1 MTSRFQRALAGYAG
15 MASRARAALL
25 ARQRR
30 LVSLCYAHRV
40 TTGLT
45 HYRWPGEDSGRW
57 LGFRFRPGD
66 IVISTRRKTGT
77 TWMQMICALL
87 IFQTPELPD
96 PLWQL
101 SPWLDSQV
109 IPHEFV
115 YGQLA
120 EQRHRRFIKTHT
132 PLDGIPLDPR
142 VTYIVTARHPLDTF
156 VSLRRHNEIIGPPPD
171 IISPPPD
178 RFGPRP
184 DPSGPP
190 GDRLAPPRD
199 PGDPPPDR
207 PGVPPDRPPPDWN
220 GPPPDRPGP
229 PPGGHLSGQPRP
241 PEPPGPPKPPEPPA
255 SREMLHDALL
265 TWIADDDDPC
275 QYPDSL
281 PGVMR
286 HLSDAWARRGDPNVL
301 LVRYDDLLAD
311 LEGQMRWLAGKL
323 AITVPDQA
331 WPLLTQ
337 AATFGRMKDR
347 ADTLIPVPP
356 GVSADAAAFF
366 RRGSSGAG
374 RELLSD
380 DEMAGYY
387 ARVTQLAPPDM
398 LEWLH
403 SPPAR

>member
-1 MTSRFQRALAGYAG
+1 
-15 MASRARAALL
+15 
-25 ARQRR
+25 
-30 LVSLCYAHRV
+30 V

-87 IFQTPELPD
+87 IFQAPELPD
-96 PLWQL
+96 SLWHL

-109 IPHEFV
+109 MPHEFV
-115 YGQLA
+115 YAQLA

-171 IISPPPD
+171 NI
-178 RFGPRP
+178 
-184 DPSGPP
+184 
-190 GDRLAPPRD
+190 
-199 PGDPPPDR
+199 
-207 PGVPPDRPPPDWN
+207 
-220 GPPPDRPGP
+220 GPPPDRLGRPPDASGP
-229 PPGGHLSGQPRP
+229 PPDRLGAPPDRHGPPPARHLSGQPSP
-241 PEPPGPPKPPEPPA
+241 PKPPGPPKPPEPPA

-265 TWIADDDDPC
+265 SWIADDDDPC

-281 PGVMR
+281 PGLMR
-286 HLSDAWARRGDPNVL
+286 HLSDAWARRGEPNVL

-311 LEGQMRWLAGKL
+311 LEGQMRWLAGRLGL
-323 AITVPDQA
+323 AVPEQA
-331 WPLLTQ
+331 WPALTQ
-337 AATFGRMKDR
+337 AATFEHMRSR
-347 ADTLIPVPP
+347 ADILFEVPA
-356 GVSADAAAFF
+356 GISADSVSFF
-366 RRGSSGAG
+366 RRGTSGAG
-374 RELLSD
+374 REILSD
-380 DEMAGYY
+380 EEMAAYY
-387 ARVTQLAPPDM
+387 ARAARLAPAGL

-403 SPPAR
+403 SPPGPAA

>member
-1 MTSRFQRALAGYAG
+1 
-15 MASRARAALL
+15 
-25 ARQRR
+25 
-30 LVSLCYAHRV
+30 V

-96 PLWQL
+96 SLWEL

-109 IPHEFV
+109 LPHDFV
-115 YGQLA
+115 YAQLA

-142 VTYIVTARHPLDTF
+142 VTYIVTARDPLDTF

-171 IISPPPD
+171 II
-178 RFGPRP
+178 
-184 DPSGPP
+184 
-190 GDRLAPPRD
+190 
-199 PGDPPPDR
+199 
-207 PGVPPDRPPPDWN
+207 
-220 GPPPDRPGP
+220 GPPPDRLGRQPDPIGPPPGRPGP
-229 PPGGHLSGQPRP
+229 PPARHLSGQPRP
-241 PEPPGPPKPPEPPA
+241 PKPPGPPQPPQPPA

-265 TWIADDDDPC
+265 SWITDDDDPC
-275 QYPDSL
+275 QFPDSL

-286 HLSDAWARRGDPNVL
+286 HLSDAWARRGEPNVL

-311 LEGQMRWLAGKL
+311 LEGQMRWLAGRL
-323 AITVPDQA
+323 AITVPEPV
-331 WPLLTQ
+331 WPVLTQ
-337 AATFGRMKDR
+337 AATFGRMRDR
-347 ADTLIPVPP
+347 ADTLVPVPP

-380 DEMAGYY
+380 EELAGYY
-387 ARVTQLAPPDM
+387 ARATQLAPPDL

-403 SPPAR
+403 SPPAG

>member
-1 MTSRFQRALAGYAG
+1 
-15 MASRARAALL
+15 
-25 ARQRR
+25 
-30 LVSLCYAHRV
+30 V

-96 PLWQL
+96 PLWRL
-101 SPWLDSQV
+101 SPWLDSQ
-109 IPHEFV
+109 ILPHDLV
-115 YGQLA
+115 YAQLA

-171 IISPPPD
+171 II
-178 RFGPRP
+178 
-184 DPSGPP
+184 
-190 GDRLAPPRD
+190 
-199 PGDPPPDR
+199 
-207 PGVPPDRPPPDWN
+207 
-220 GPPPDRPGP
+220 GPPPDGHGPPPARHLSGHPGP
-229 PPGGHLSGQPRP
+229 PV
-241 PEPPGPPKPPEPPA
+241 PPGPPKPPEPPA

-265 TWIADDDDPC
+265 SWIADDDDPG
-275 QYPDSL
+275 QHPDSL

-286 HLSDAWARRGDPNVL
+286 HLSDAWARRGEPNVL

-323 AITVPDQA
+323 AIAVPEEA
-331 WPLLTQ
+331 WPALTQ
-337 AATFGRMKDR
+337 AATFGRMRDR
-347 ADTLIPVPP
+347 ADTLIAVPP
-356 GVSADAAAFF
+356 EISADAASFF
-366 RRGSSGAG
+366 PRGTSGAG
-374 RELLSD
+374 REILSD
-380 DEMAGYY
+380 EELAGYY
-387 ARVTQLAPPDM
+387 ARASQLAPPDL

-403 SPPAR
+403 SPLPG

>member
-1 MTSRFQRALAGYAG
+1 
-15 MASRARAALL
+15 
-25 ARQRR
+25 
-30 LVSLCYAHRV
+30 V

-87 IFQTPELPD
+87 IFQAPELPD
-96 PLWQL
+96 SLWHL

-109 IPHEFV
+109 MPHEFV
-115 YGQLA
+115 YAQLA

-171 IISPPPD
+171 NI
-178 RFGPRP
+178 
-184 DPSGPP
+184 
-190 GDRLAPPRD
+190 
-199 PGDPPPDR
+199 
-207 PGVPPDRPPPDWN
+207 
-220 GPPPDRPGP
+220 GPPPDRLGRPPDASGP
-229 PPGGHLSGQPRP
+229 PPDRLGAPPDRHSPPPARHLSGQPSP
-241 PEPPGPPKPPEPPA
+241 PKPPGPPKPAEPPA

-265 TWIADDDDPC
+265 SWIADDDDPC

-281 PGVMR
+281 PGLMR
-286 HLSDAWARRGDPNVL
+286 HLSDAWARRGEPNVL

-311 LEGQMRWLAGKL
+311 LEGQMRWLAGRL
-323 AITVPDQA
+323 AIAVPEQA
-331 WPLLTQ
+331 WPALTQ
-337 AATFGRMKDR
+337 AATFGRMRDR
-347 ADTLIPVPP
+347 ADTLVPVPP
-356 GVSADAAAFF
+356 GISADAAAFF

-374 RELLSD
+374 REILSD
-380 DEMAGYY
+380 EEMAGYY
-387 ARVTQLAPPDM
+387 VRATQLAPPDM

-403 SPPAR
+403 WPPAG